1 MSQGNCASEASTTT
15 AASVAPAR
23 SSTALK
29 PLARTF
35 VNTLA
40 KARMQVVSAFYF
52 TLVCVLWCDP
62 AFSG

>member
-29 PLARTF
+29 PLARIYIREGADAGCKRFLFYAGVRF
-35 VNTLA
+35 VV
-40 KARMQVVSAFYF
+40 RPGV
-52 TLVCVLWCDP
+52 
-62 AFSG
+62 